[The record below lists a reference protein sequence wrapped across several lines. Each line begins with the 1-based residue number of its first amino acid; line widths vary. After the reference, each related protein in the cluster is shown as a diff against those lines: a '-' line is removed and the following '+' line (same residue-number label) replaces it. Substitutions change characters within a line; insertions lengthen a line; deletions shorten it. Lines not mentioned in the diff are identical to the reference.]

1 MWNFQGIV
9 FIWIWMHGEIFKSPV
24 PLRTPWLGKGGSK
37 LFGIGRGTESSCFF
51 WGGGAAEG
59 IFAGGLIP
67 HYMPCMSWNS
77 NKLQVAVL
85 NIKPWNFKILTALII
100 TFYATG
106 VSNQASWC
114 FQPTF
119 ICTKLTIERLEQGVK
134 TRYEICSKLTIK
146 TLERCHLYEAASDLQ
161 LY

>member
-1 MWNFQGIV
+1 MQINISQTLRVYNSRIHKIKNVKFSGYCFYMNLNAWGDFQISCT
-9 FIWIWMHGEIFKSPV
+9 FKNSMTWK
-24 PLRTPWLGKGGSK
+24 RGFKTFRNWAGDRE
-37 LFGIGRGTESSCFF
+37 LFFFFF
-51 WGGGAAEG
+51 WEAEG

-106 VSNQASWC
+106 VSNQAS
-114 FQPTF
+114 
-119 ICTKLTIERLEQGVK
+119 
-134 TRYEICSKLTIK
+134 
-146 TLERCHLYEAASDLQ
+146 
-161 LY
+161 